1 MPKKLNIKDPR
12 FIIGNEQKYDAFGP
26 WYKTHLT
33 ANPNTNILPQ
43 VSLYMPTATYNKMIN
58 EALIP
63 LSAINSIFQTPT
75 GKQKKNQIVKK
86 KTEVIKQLT
95 LGNTHNDVT
104 EFGDWFDEKKPTV
117 DLTRFI
123 SSYQEETR
131 PVREVLTR
139 NIREYVKLFTSVER
153 KYINDAI
160 RLKSLEKL
168 KNCRVLFCIG
178 DDKAKTGEARIKD
191 TNREFVVM
199 SMDDDDN
206 DVSDEKKVYRKISN
220 NGGSSKQSADANY
233 NALVTSGDIFVLKIY
248 ISSTNSIPFPP
259 LGHEEE
265 LEQAILNDA
274 KHRSIDAHGASQ
286 DISSDGS
293 YDLSSV
299 YNTND
304 NLHPD
309 NPNHFFYGT
318 IPIMELSN
326 VKPVTRMAVLAAV
339 PSNILDDTTNTNLNP
354 RTDLP
359 TYMYYKDKNMKV
371 LTKPDGSKMIGGGK
385 NVYQQKGGD
394 AFTRNKRFFYVSE
407 KHEYA
412 DLLQLLIDW
421 CHDFLDSSGDR
432 TADGWSTEKANR
444 PRCWNWEKTLKIL
457 LTIGTNVVRVY
468 KWIEGNPVNPGNWDG
483 GRLVWIYKG
492 ESTRLTTISN
502 MHYLRETIFN
512 ESGSKI
518 EFVAGIFYDYDTV
531 KTKHDNVIQR
541 LNNGGNDGKILEA
554 IGLDEDNDNKDKY
567 ISRFKRVFFRGS
579 KRVTLMTPGSETP
592 YYLMDNQRSEYND
605 EIACI
610 TSFNNLNK
618 HSGGFPCAVYINKN
632 YGNNEIKEGH
642 IYYNEQTG
650 GEKMLFHDDSI
661 IPESSKKSLDYAT
674 KNPLVK
680 HLVNMIPYPGLAN
693 HKQSVRDCGSATELV
708 EEILGYN
715 RILKLGPAL
724 WKMGTSKEAIKSGVK
739 ARQAVFS
746 AILDPA
752 TGVEFDLGL
761 GQEYL
766 PDFSR
771 LVENKFFRKGSDYL
785 PVVLMPYQYVWWPE
799 DCEEYE
805 SDEDI
810 DDENFTY
817 RKGSDINLVLKGI
830 VLLQVELYFN
840 NDDYDDLY
848 KHTKDVFKL
857 NPTKKQGFAA
867 KRSIYNKYTFHVF
880 RASDDDDLTL
890 ENCYKAFRDALEKDG
905 LNANQVDENV
915 FVKKDGSIGSR
926 AYETNKG
933 SADNITFKSFSII
946 QCEKTPGVAGMCTQ
960 AMKYKRKQFNGKKIK
975 QQAGKWKE
983 KDYRNYFQLGFGGK
997 GIHYPFIY
1005 NDESWGAIMMELGYQ
1020 IFIELE
1026 LGFEDE
1032 DPYIDGEIDKDEF
1045 LEIDNWSTSKG
1056 GKNSGI
1062 CSAPGKNNNT
1072 NFEKLLE
1079 LNRDQKYFS
1088 IHQFAIVTAKNFKTF
1103 GDKFRFIDSF
1113 IFKNS
1118 VMETCDTFLCKVAIM
1133 GGSKVYYYHGGN
1145 LFYFSPIKYNLAGPP
1160 TGVAVAGP
1168 TATPQTKEKILNILN
1183 TFINY
1188 FDIDFSKL
1196 VKWDTD
1202 KWNPLLENKP
1212 LVYILDGVV
1221 LPQDFIYKLYFSNR
1235 LLLIICLN
1243 IFFSFK
1249 SGSNEAYLQFGD
1261 SVDKGDIILYCL
1273 GKLCD
1278 NFAVPITN
1286 RVITF
1291 NTKEES
1297 AADKEKYKKD
1307 NHLTV
1312 PKLYTISLIYDEI
1325 LKILWKNYQPIDIDY
1340 DKFVD
1345 MFNLGKGIGSI
1356 TPDTVKPVEI
1366 EKLQEKTSEISQN
1379 LNALYEY
1386 TLEQFNIYATN
1397 KDDGTDNFTDKLKQ
1411 EFGLNLE
1418 LSSDNEFVYKM
1429 WSKTSGSLISNS
1441 QQMLLGI
1448 NNYRPKVAAMRAVMV
1463 GGGKMTGGYRHFV
1476 NKDVIRG
1483 LDANQVGLLEQN
1495 DRGDPT
1501 LGMSHKAFKQAEDQ
1515 YWDNEAPLGK
1525 TSTPY
1530 ESKIF
1535 RESWEFIQ
1543 FMSYFENFDE
1553 ESPIEIMLY
1562 DIRTYIW
1569 NNIDKISGIMK
1580 INTEQNPIDLKI
1592 IFDELISKKENIE
1605 IYLEHL
1611 GLDDTFDF
1619 RNEIETIDIDKYIK
1633 HYQGSVSDI
1642 YLKFERNGIILR
1654 EKQVEIMDDS
1664 FWLDKIE
1671 LSGPVNIDE
1680 KIKNVP
1686 LVTECGI
1693 SEYTKNNIKL
1703 IVLKKMRVAIA
1714 HLFELICVKYW
1725 NAFMRATHQN
1735 VDSTT
1740 FGGHDA
1746 ALTKIRRLY
1755 KSIIRNSAITEP
1767 TVVDP
1772 NKLGVFIEDCRASG
1786 FTCLPY
1792 AWSYTNQIANYNVN
1806 RLVSFD
1812 LDRLVGMKNDII
1824 IVVDIFGDIYFYN
1837 LKSRNV
1843 FSGGHDAYETFE
1855 KFQTLSDTS
1864 EGHLQNLNDDVNDSM
1879 YFYGTSKRHYDLRKN
1894 LKGNGVTLFKE
1905 HGIKLLTTETQNDGW
1920 NKQVEK
1926 RKLCPNQRFTDLLI
1940 EQMYVESKLPECPL
1954 CKQIIRKDS
1963 EFQTNYQIY
1972 DVEKAASTTLRD
1984 VKPIKDYNLK
1994 KDNNELQFTCDFT
2007 GEQIKSLPFKESK
2020 QYLDDLTKKWG
2031 MDKKPEEYRAAHVCY
2046 NCGLTLNVDKTLDPR
2061 DPNNLKFHNLFYP
2074 EEASSPYFE
2083 SNANVGI
2090 LENLKLNL
2098 RLFTDGGRPIY
2109 KIPHFITTVE
2119 NQILFFIKT
2128 LKERSVDIS
2137 IEELIEFIRLIKESE
2152 EIVAVIIGMNH
2163 WNPDARDFAR
2173 MQMYIGGKTR
2183 KRRVHKNKKRTRK
2196 IRLSI
2201 KKRKTFKKYNIRK
2214 KKYTRKRN

>member
-1 MPKKLNIKDPR
+1 MPKTLNKNDPR
-12 FIIGNEQKYDAFGP
+12 FIIGQKKKYDAFGD
-26 WYKTHLT
+26 WYTAKLRTKGKNVKKEDLT
-33 ANPNTNILPQ
+33 Q

-63 LSAINSIFQTPT
+63 LSAINGIFEKKDP
-75 GKQKKNQIVKK
+75 GNNRQKKNKEIKK
-86 KTEVIKQLT
+86 KSAVVKQLT
-95 LGNTHNDVT
+95 LENTHGGEE
-104 EFGDWFDEKKPTV
+104 EFGHWFVIENPPVVANLKM
-117 DLTRFI
+117 
-123 SSYQEETR
+123 SSYQEETS
-131 PVREVLTR
+131 PVREVLTE

-153 KYINDAI
+153 THDHDVGWKFS
-160 RLKSLEKL
+160 LKKL

-199 SMDDDDN
+199 SMRDGDN
-206 DVSDEKKVYRKISN
+206 DVKDESNVYRKISN
-220 NGGSSKQSADANY
+220 SGGPASQAPPTTAAVANY
-233 NALVTSGDIFVLKIY
+233 NTLVNSGDIFVLKIY
-248 ISSTNSIPFPP
+248 LSSTGSIPLPP

-274 KHRSIDAHGASQ
+274 KHRSIDAYGAVKDGSALP
-286 DISSDGS
+286 GS
-293 YDLSSV
+293 YDLSGV
-299 YNTND
+299 YNTNT
-304 NLHPD
+304 NLGLHQ
-309 NPNHFFYGT
+309 NQFFYGT
-318 IPIMELSN
+318 IPIIDLSN
-326 VKPVTRMAVLAAV
+326 AKPVARMVAPTVV
-339 PSNILDDTTNTNLNP
+339 PSNILNNATNSTLNP

-359 TYMYYKDKNMKV
+359 TYMYYEDVINMKV
-371 LTKPDGSKMIGGGK
+371 LTKPDGSKMLGGGK
-385 NVYQQKGGD
+385 NIYQQKGG
-394 AFTRNKRFFYVSE
+394 AALTRNKRFFYVSE

-468 KWIEGNPVNPGNWDG
+468 KWIGGGWDD

-518 EFVAGIFYDYDTV
+518 EFVAGIFYDYDSV
-531 KTKHDNVIQR
+531 KSNKATEYVIQQ
-541 LNNGGNDGKILEA
+541 LNGGNNDDILET
-554 IGLDEDNDNKDKY
+554 IGLEDEYDENNVLLNRKQDKY
-567 ISRFKRVFFRGS
+567 KSRFKRVFFRGS

-592 YYLMDNQRSEYND
+592 YYLMDDRRNEYDD

-610 TSFNNLNK
+610 TLFNNLNK

-642 IYYNEQTG
+642 IYDYKQRG
-650 GEKMLFHDDSI
+650 GKKILFHDDKI
-661 IPESSKKSLDYAT
+661 IPDSAEKSKTYAT
-674 KNPLVK
+674 DNPLVK

-693 HKQSVRDCGSATELV
+693 HKQSVRDCGSATELF
-708 EEILGYN
+708 EEMLGYN
-715 RILKLGPAL
+715 RRLKLGPAL

-752 TGVEFDLGL
+752 TGIEFDLGL

-799 DCEEYE
+799 DCEDYE
-805 SDEDI
+805 SDEDT
-810 DDENFTY
+810 DDENFIY
-817 RKGSDINLVLKGI
+817 RQGSDINLVLKGI

-857 NPTKKQGFAA
+857 NPTEKQNFAA

-880 RASDDDDLTL
+880 QSDNLEEDLTL
-890 ENCYKAFRDALEKDG
+890 ENCYKAFKDARQNKPLDTPDADLDTNNIFVKTDGAVGTRTGKFFGNPLWGKDG
-905 LNANQVDENV
+905 GDNDR
-915 FVKKDGSIGSR
+915 SISFR
-926 AYETNKG
+926 
-933 SADNITFKSFSII
+933 SFSII

-975 QQAGKWKE
+975 PPAGKWKE
-983 KDYRNYFQLGFGGK
+983 RDYRNYFQIGFGGK
-997 GIHYPFIY
+997 GSHYPFIY
-1005 NDESWGAIMMELGYQ
+1005 NDESWGAVMMELGYQ

-1026 LGFEDE
+1026 LGEGFEDE
-1032 DPYIDGEIDKDEF
+1032 DPYIDGGIDKGAF

-1062 CSAPGKNNNT
+1062 CGAPSNKNNT
-1072 NFEKLLE
+1072 PFEKLLK

-1133 GGSKVYYYHGGN
+1133 GGSKVFYYHGGN
-1145 LFYFSPIKYNLAGPP
+1145 LFYFSPIKYDLAGVGSATVVSNP
-1160 TGVAVAGP
+1160 TP
-1168 TATPQTKEKILNILN
+1168 TTNETKKKVTSILTNFKEYLN
-1183 TFINY
+1183 
-1188 FDIDFSKL
+1188 IDFSKL
-1196 VKWDTD
+1196 VKWDID

-1212 LVYILDGVV
+1212 LVYVLEGVV
-1221 LPQDFIYKLYFSNR
+1221 LPQDLIYKLYFSNR
-1235 LLLIICLN
+1235 LLLISCLN
-1243 IFFSFK
+1243 ILNNYT
-1249 SGSNEAYLQFGD
+1249 GSSSSPIYLQFGKPSPNKD
-1261 SVDKGDIILYCL
+1261 VIIYCL
-1273 GKLCD
+1273 DRL
-1278 NFAVPITN
+1278 
-1286 RVITF
+1286 
-1291 NTKEES
+1291 
-1297 AADKEKYKKD
+1297 DKEFTRPISSRSRQNGKM
-1307 NHLTV
+1307 T
-1312 PKLYTISLIYDEI
+1312 KLYTISLIYDEI

-1366 EKLQEKTSEISQN
+1366 EKLRETTSEISQN

-1397 KDDGTDNFTDKLKQ
+1397 MDDGTPNFTDKLKQ

-1429 WSKTSGSLISNS
+1429 WSKTSVDGISNS

-1448 NNYRPKVAAMRAVMV
+1448 KNYASELADLISTA

-1495 DRGDPT
+1495 DVHRVPT
-1501 LGMSHKAFKQAEDQ
+1501 LGMSHKAFKQAEKQ
-1515 YWDNEAPLGK
+1515 YWDNDAPL

-1530 ESKIF
+1530 RSKTF

-1569 NNIDKISGIMK
+1569 NNIDKICGIMK

-1592 IFDELISKKENIE
+1592 IFDELISKKENID

-1611 GLDDTFDF
+1611 DLNDTEDA
-1619 RNEIETIDIDKYIK
+1619 RPNIEETIDIDKYIK

-1654 EKQVEIMDDS
+1654 EKQVEIIDDS
-1664 FWLDKIE
+1664 FWLGNAKFAV
-1671 LSGPVNIDE
+1671 SVNINE
-1680 KIKNVP
+1680 KIKKVP
-1686 LVTECGI
+1686 H
-1693 SEYTKNNIKL
+1693 K
-1703 IVLKKMRVAIA
+1703 
-1714 HLFELICVKYW
+1714 
-1725 NAFMRATHQN
+1725 
-1735 VDSTT
+1735 
-1740 FGGHDA
+1740 
-1746 ALTKIRRLY
+1746 
-1755 KSIIRNSAITEP
+1755 
-1767 TVVDP
+1767 
-1772 NKLGVFIEDCRASG
+1772 
-1786 FTCLPY
+1786 
-1792 AWSYTNQIANYNVN
+1792 
-1806 RLVSFD
+1806 
-1812 LDRLVGMKNDII
+1812 
-1824 IVVDIFGDIYFYN
+1824 
-1837 LKSRNV
+1837 
-1843 FSGGHDAYETFE
+1843 
-1855 KFQTLSDTS
+1855 
-1864 EGHLQNLNDDVNDSM
+1864 
-1879 YFYGTSKRHYDLRKN
+1879 
-1894 LKGNGVTLFKE
+1894 
-1905 HGIKLLTTETQNDGW
+1905 
-1920 NKQVEK
+1920 
-1926 RKLCPNQRFTDLLI
+1926 
-1940 EQMYVESKLPECPL
+1940 
-1954 CKQIIRKDS
+1954 
-1963 EFQTNYQIY
+1963 
-1972 DVEKAASTTLRD
+1972 
-1984 VKPIKDYNLK
+1984 
-1994 KDNNELQFTCDFT
+1994 
-2007 GEQIKSLPFKESK
+2007 K
-2020 QYLDDLTKKWG
+2020 QY
-2031 MDKKPEEYRAAHVCY
+2031 
-2046 NCGLTLNVDKTLDPR
+2046 
-2061 DPNNLKFHNLFYP
+2061 
-2074 EEASSPYFE
+2074 
-2083 SNANVGI
+2083 
-2090 LENLKLNL
+2090 
-2098 RLFTDGGRPIY
+2098 
-2109 KIPHFITTVE
+2109 
-2119 NQILFFIKT
+2119 
-2128 LKERSVDIS
+2128 
-2137 IEELIEFIRLIKESE
+2137 
-2152 EIVAVIIGMNH
+2152 
-2163 WNPDARDFAR
+2163 
-2173 MQMYIGGKTR
+2173 
-2183 KRRVHKNKKRTRK
+2183 
-2196 IRLSI
+2196 
-2201 KKRKTFKKYNIRK
+2201 
-2214 KKYTRKRN
+2214 